1 VKVKLATTAGFC
13 MGVRRAMELVLAE
26 ANKSEVPI
34 YTFGPLIH
42 NIQVLDLLSQKGVH
56 PVETLDDIFQG
67 NVVIRAHGIPP
78 QQRQILKESPL
89 RIIDGTCPK
98 VARVQAI
105 IRYNSK
111 KGMAA
116 VIVGDREH
124 PEVIGLKG
132 YSEGPV
138 YVINSVEDV
147 KGLPDDRP
155 FFVVAQTTQDE
166 QIYGE
171 VTREIQERF
180 PGTRIFETICDA
192 THHRQNEVRSLAAR
206 VDGMIVVGGYHS
218 GNTRRLA
225 QISRA
230 TGLPTFHIET
240 EKDLDPHR
248 LSGMG
253 TVGVTAGASTPSW
266 MIKNVVKRLE
276 DIQSSRE
283 NVLGHWLKNI
293 SKFFLLSNVVVGVG
307 AASLSYATHAL
318 SGKTPRFSYPA
329 MTFLYIFAMHV
340 LNRFLDKGASAYN
353 DPERAAFYRKH
364 HLLLSVTGMCAIA
377 LALILAYGLGKT
389 VFFSLAAFSIL
400 GMVYSVPLIP
410 SAHRKDY
417 PYAKIKDIPGSKT
430 LSESLAW
437 VAVIAVLPALD
448 TSPFNWPL
456 VLTTSSMVFLLSYA
470 RSGLFDILQLQGDLI
485 VGKETLPITLGLKK
499 TSIIIKCALLL
510 SSLILV
516 TAPLFH
522 WMIPLSY
529 LLVACVMGLYL
540 CLNAYEK
547 QWIYPGLTFEA
558 LLECNFLLAGV
569 LAVLWVYLPW
579 LWSA

>member
-13 MGVRRAMELVLAE
+13 MGVRRAMEMVLAE
-26 ANKSEVPI
+26 ANRSETPI

-42 NIQVLDLLSQKGVH
+42 NMQVLDLLNKKGVRT
-56 PVETLDDIFQG
+56 VETVDNIVHG

-78 QQRQILKESPL
+78 QQRRTLKESPL
-89 RIIDGTCPK
+89 RIIDGTCPR

-116 VIVGDREH
+116 IIVGDPEH
-124 PEVIGLKG
+124 PEVIGLQG
-132 YSEGPV
+132 YCEGPF
-138 YVINSVEDV
+138 YVINSIEDI
-147 KGLPDDRP
+147 KELPDDLP
-155 FFVVAQTTQDE
+155 LFVVAQTTQDE
-166 QIYGE
+166 QIYEE
-171 VTREIQERF
+171 VTREIRKRF
-180 PGTRIFETICDA
+180 PGTRVFETICDA
-192 THHRQNEVRSLAAR
+192 THHRQNEVRSLSSQ

-218 GNTRRLA
+218 GNTRRLV

-240 EKDLDPHR
+240 EKDLEPKR
-248 LSGMG
+248 LSGME

-276 DIQSSRE
+276 DIQSSKE
-283 NVLGHWLKNI
+283 NIFRHWMKRI
-293 SKFFLLSNVVVGVG
+293 SMFFLLSNVVVGAG
-307 AASLSYATHAL
+307 AASLSYACHVL
-318 SGKTPRFSYPA
+318 SGKTPGVSYPA

-364 HLLLSVTGMCAIA
+364 HLLLSLSGLCAIA
-377 LALILAYGLGKT
+377 LALALAYELGKT
-389 VFFSLAAFSIL
+389 VFFSLALFSIL
-400 GMVYSVPLIP
+400 GMVYSIPLIP
-410 SAHRKDY
+410 SAHRKYY

-437 VAVIAVLPALD
+437 VGVIAVLPALG
-448 TSPFNWPL
+448 TSLFNWPRF
-456 VLTTSSMVFLLSYA
+456 LTTSSTVFLLSYA

-499 TSIIIKCALLL
+499 TSMIIKCALLL
-510 SSLILV
+510 SALILV
-516 TAPLFH
+516 TAPVFH
-522 WMIPLSY
+522 WMTPLSY
-529 LLVACVMGLYL
+529 LLLACVVGLYL
-540 CLNAYEK
+540 CLTAYEK
-547 QWIYPGLTFEA
+547 QWIYPGLSFEA
-558 LLECNFLLAGV
+558 LLECNFLLAGA
-569 LAVLWVYLPW
+569 LAALWVYLSW
-579 LWSA
+579 LW

>member
-1 VKVKLATTAGFC
+1 MKVKLATTAGFC

-26 ANKSEVPI
+26 ANRSEDPI

-42 NIQVLDLLSQKGVH
+42 NIQVLDLLKKKGVRS
-56 PVETLDDIFQG
+56 VEVVDNIDHG

-89 RIIDGTCPK
+89 RIIDGTCPR

-124 PEVIGLKG
+124 PEVIGLQG

-138 YVINSVEDV
+138 YVINSVEDI
-147 KGLPDDRP
+147 KSLPDDLP
-155 FFVVAQTTQDE
+155 IFVVAQTTQDE
-166 QIYGE
+166 QVYE
-171 VTREIQERF
+171 EIALEILKRF
-180 PGTRIFETICDA
+180 PGTQVFETICDA
-192 THHRQNEVRSLAAR
+192 THHRQNEVRSLATQ

-218 GNTRRLA
+218 GNTRRLV
-225 QISRA
+225 QISQA
-230 TGLPTFHIET
+230 AGLPTFHIET
-240 EKDLDPHR
+240 EKDLEPHR

-266 MIKNVVKRLE
+266 MIKNVVKKIE

-283 NVLGHWLKNI
+283 NRLMPRIRKI
-293 SKFFLLSNVVVGVG
+293 SKFFLLSNLVVGAG
-307 AASLSYATHAL
+307 AASLSYASLAL
-318 SGKTPRFSYPA
+318 SGKTPGASYPA

-340 LNRFLDKGASAYN
+340 LNRFLDKGASVYN

-364 HLLLSVTGMCAIA
+364 HLLLSLSGLCAIV
-377 LALILAYGLGKT
+377 LALFLAYAMGKM
-389 VFFSLAAFSIL
+389 VFFSLAAFSVL

-410 SAHRKDY
+410 SALQKYY
-417 PYAKIKDIPGSKT
+417 PYTKIKDIPGSKT

-437 VAVIAVLPALD
+437 VAVIAVLPALG
-448 TSPFNWPL
+448 TNPFNWSL
-456 VLTTSSMVFLLSYA
+456 VLSSSSMVFLLSYA

-499 TSIIIKCALLL
+499 TSKIIQCALLL
-510 SSLILV
+510 SGLILV
-516 TAPLFH
+516 IGPLFH

-529 LLVACVMGLYL
+529 LLLLCVLGLYL
-540 CLNAYEK
+540 CLSAYEK

-558 LLECNFLLAGV
+558 LLECNFLLAGA
-569 LAVLWVYLPW
+569 LALLWVYLPW

>member
-26 ANKSEVPI
+26 ANRSQTPI

-42 NIQVLDLLSQKGVH
+42 NTQVLDLLTEKGVRS
-56 PVETLDDIFQG
+56 VETLDDILEG

-78 QQRQILKESPL
+78 QQRQILKKRPL
-89 RIIDGTCPK
+89 RIIDGTCPR

-105 IRYNSK
+105 IRYNTK
-111 KGMAA
+111 KGMTA

-124 PEVIGLKG
+124 PEVIGLQG

-138 YVINSVEDV
+138 HVINRVEDI
-147 KGLPDDRP
+147 KGLPDNLP
-155 FFVVAQTTQDE
+155 LFVVAQTTQDE
-166 QIYGE
+166 QIYQE
-171 VTREIQERF
+171 ITRKIQKRF
-180 PGTRIFETICDA
+180 PGTRVFETICDA
-192 THHRQNEVRSLAAR
+192 THDRQKEVRSLAAE

-218 GNTRRLA
+218 GNTRRLV

-240 EKDLDPHR
+240 EKDLEPRR

-266 MIKNVVKRLE
+266 MIKNVVKRIE
-276 DIQSSRE
+276 DIQSSGG
-283 NVLGHWLKNI
+283 NVFRRWIKKI
-293 SKFFLLSNVVVGVG
+293 SKFFLLSNLVVGAG
-307 AASLSYATHAL
+307 AASLSYASNAL
-318 SGKTPRFSYPA
+318 SGKTPGVYYPA
-329 MTFLYIFAMHV
+329 ITFLYIFAMHV

-364 HLLLSVTGMCAIA
+364 RLLLSLSGLCSIGVA
-377 LALILAYGLGKT
+377 LFLAYGQGKT
-389 VFFSLAAFSIL
+389 VFFSLAAFITL

-410 SAHRKDY
+410 SARQKYY

-448 TSPFNWPL
+448 TGPFNWPL

-470 RSGLFDILQLQGDLI
+470 RSGVFDILQLQGDLI
-485 VGKETLPITLGLKK
+485 VGRETLPITLGLKK
-499 TSIIIKCALLL
+499 TSMVIKSALVLAG
-510 SSLILV
+510 LILV
-516 TAPLFH
+516 ATPLLH
-522 WMIPLSY
+522 WMTPLSY
-529 LLVACVMGLYL
+529 LLLLCVLGLYL
-540 CLNAYEK
+540 CLSAYER

-569 LAVLWVYLPW
+569 LAILWFYLPW